1 MEFLRCN
8 LHITRPGT
16 AYDLTSEAFAS
27 MVHFVF
33 IELENH
39 FSIGSSNEDSVIC
52 RDMLPHHIHCTI
64 ANHTLTIAASGAVQM
79 IYNDQKIEL
88 LPGQHTSFQIFP
100 GEARSFRWKF
110 IIQKNIIRAEILPE
124 SEPIPT
130 KMQKYLEIQY
140 GPLHRVQEGK
150 SSLIFKPNGQN
161 VIKVLRP
168 SYGKIRGV
176 ILRFINAA
184 RKYCALPPNMF
195 LSIDEIV
202 YRKEFPLA
210 YVVMQYFPGESL
222 ENYTACKGILEPSE
236 AIYLVRSLAQ
246 NLLVLQSRQYCCR
259 NLTPENVLLDSSQRL
274 RLTGFFLLKSQEHN
288 VTIPGAQ
295 MVIPKFTAPEQIDN
309 PTQADI
315 LADVFSLGAIFYNML
330 IGEPPFNFNHAR
342 QYVDF
347 LKSGRSISPEDIQK
361 KSAHFS
367 PELCQ
372 LIAKM
377 LSFDKKDRPSPEQLL
392 AKLSDQ
398 HLASSPHESEE
409 ASGWQNR
416 YAEVTNPEDMM
427 EESSTMPQ
435 EDDSSADLIIED
447 VQDVAPTV
455 ASSTPPQVKNEAQ
468 APKMAA
474 EPSHV
479 LDEEREE
486 AEFSEII
493 EESFHLSEERP
504 KETAQESASFSALL
518 ELDEALR
525 SDAQPGDHGYTLKVI
540 ASPQGNRPLEYHFRG
555 DRQIVIGREADFSIR
570 NDALISRA
578 HARLELV
585 QGEWWLTDL
594 RSRNGVQIR
603 GKRISREKIVPGTEF
618 TIGET
623 TLRFQKNTT
632 VSEILEDQDIS
643 EEAMDAMR
651 EIRITRMYPICSPND
666 TQDATSG
673 KSKIRSPEPIAL
685 PKPQELAEEADDADD
700 ADKVLNEVYQE
711 FEETMIH
718 NSQQGKK
725 IKKIDDTSF
734 DKMKNVLLLIFFIF
748 MALTMIALSFI
759 FFFWQF

>member
-1 MEFLRCN
+1 
-8 LHITRPGT
+8 
-16 AYDLTSEAFAS
+16 
-27 MVHFVF
+27 
-33 IELENH
+33 
-39 FSIGSSNEDSVIC
+39 
-52 RDMLPHHIHCTI
+52 
-64 ANHTLTIAASGAVQM
+64 
-79 IYNDQKIEL
+79 
-88 LPGQHTSFQIFP
+88 
-100 GEARSFRWKF
+100 
-110 IIQKNIIRAEILPE
+110 
-124 SEPIPT
+124 
-130 KMQKYLEIQY
+130 
-140 GPLHRVQEGK
+140 
-150 SSLIFKPNGQN
+150 
-161 VIKVLRP
+161 
-168 SYGKIRGV
+168 
-176 ILRFINAA
+176 
-184 RKYCALPPNMF
+184 
-195 LSIDEIV
+195 
-202 YRKEFPLA
+202 
-210 YVVMQYFPGESL
+210 
-222 ENYTACKGILEPSE
+222 
-236 AIYLVRSLAQ
+236 
-246 NLLVLQSRQYCCR
+246 
-259 NLTPENVLLDSSQRL
+259 
-274 RLTGFFLLKSQEHN
+274 
-288 VTIPGAQ
+288 
-295 MVIPKFTAPEQIDN
+295 
-309 PTQADI
+309 
-315 LADVFSLGAIFYNML
+315 ML